1 MDKNILLGYMPK
13 YYATSK
19 IIENLNNANAKELT
33 NFNTNLDTV
42 LNQFFISTADFTLER
57 WEKEFGIEINNNLN
71 IEFRRTRI
79 KAKMRGQG
87 TVTVSL
93 IKNVAES
100 FSNGLVDVIEDNTNY
115 QFTIKF
121 TSTLGIPPNMSD
133 LQKAIEDI
141 KPAHLN
147 ALYEFTY
154 NTNNDLSTMTNDV
167 LSGFTHDQLRT
178 QIF

>member
-1 MDKNILLGYMPK
+1 MPK

-121 TSTLGIPPNMSD
+121 VSALGIPPNMSD

-141 KPAHLN
+141 KPAHLK
-147 ALYEFTY
+147 ALYAFTY
-154 NTNNDLSTMTNDV
+154 NTNNDLSIMTNDV

>member
-1 MDKNILLGYMPK
+1 MPK

-87 TVTVSL
+87 TVTAVSYTHL
-93 IKNVAES
+93 
-100 FSNGLVDVIEDNTNY
+100 
-115 QFTIKF
+115 
-121 TSTLGIPPNMSD
+121 TLPTTP
-133 LQKAIEDI
+133 
-141 KPAHLN
+141 
-147 ALYEFTY
+147 Y
-154 NTNNDLSTMTNDV
+154 V
-167 LSGFTHDQLRT
+167 
-178 QIF
+178 